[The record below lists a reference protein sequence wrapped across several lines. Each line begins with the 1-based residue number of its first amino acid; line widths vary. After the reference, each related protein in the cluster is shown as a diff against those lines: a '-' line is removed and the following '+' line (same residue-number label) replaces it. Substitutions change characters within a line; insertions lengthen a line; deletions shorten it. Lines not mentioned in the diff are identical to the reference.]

1 MPVILIL
8 VLIGSTSCT
17 STETIEDDTLF
28 RDTLISMIPE
38 LPEVP
43 AFPELN
49 WTYLDGLYCLDERN
63 VDKLLDYGE
72 NILPQFKW
80 DLDQY
85 QKKLEI
91 VLQRL

>member
-1 MPVILIL
+1 MIL

-17 STETIEDDTLF
+17 STETIEEDTLF
-28 RDTLISMIPE
+28 RDSLISMIPG

-49 WTYLDGLYCLDERN
+49 WTYQNGLYCLDENN
-63 VDKLLDYGE
+63 VDRLLDYGE
-72 NILPQFKW
+72 NTLPHFKW
-80 DLDQY
+80 ELDQY